1 MTTDVAIV
9 GAGPAGITAA
19 IYALRAG
26 LDVTVFEKNIYG
38 GQTSIIEN
46 IENYPGF
53 LKISGPDFSN
63 ALYEQAK
70 NFGAKFVFSE
80 VTDVDFSS
88 EEKILKTSSGKTICA
103 KSVIISNGLKRRTLG
118 CIGEKEFFGK
128 GVSYCATCDGPLLKN
143 KVAVIYG
150 NGDRVLEEGLYLANI
165 VKRLYLLCPNET
177 YQGDEALLEK
187 LKEKDNVTY
196 LPSSKILSI
205 QGDFRVTSIRYSSK
219 EEEHV
224 LETNMVFPFAGE
236 KSAVQ
241 FLSTL
246 PVIMEK
252 GFIVVDDKN
261 MSNIPGLFAAGDI
274 VKKRL
279 RQVVTAAS
287 DGAIASTGILSYL
300 HSLKRNVK

>member
-1 MTTDVAIV
+1 MVFGTKDLSGKMISIEHPITNYLGLSNVTGKQMAE
-9 GAGPAGITAA
+9 AFTKQMEEAGIEITDQRITAV
-19 IYALRAG
+19 YAMGDFFG
-26 LDVTVFEKNIYG
+26 L
-38 GQTSIIEN
+38 QTSDNQMIEA
-46 IENYPGF
+46 
-53 LKISGPDFSN
+53 S
-63 ALYEQAK
+63 
-70 NFGAKFVFSE
+70 
-80 VTDVDFSS
+80 
-88 EEKILKTSSGKTICA
+88 
-103 KSVIISNGLKRRTLG
+103 SVILCTGVTAGNPYKGETQFLG
-118 CIGEKEFFGK
+118 R

-143 KVAVIYG
+143 KVAAIYG

>member
-1 MTTDVAIV
+1 MREIDIV
-9 GAGPAGITAA
+9 IIGAGPAGITAA
-19 IYALRAG
+19 LYLKRANASF
-26 LDVTVFEKNIYG
+26 LWLEKSAPGGKLLNI
-38 GQTSIIEN
+38 SEVD
-46 IENYPGF
+46 NYPGLPHQDGF
-53 LKISGPDFSN
+53 SLATNLLKSAYD
-63 ALYEQAK
+63 A
-70 NFGAKFVFSE
+70 GAKIETLGVE
-80 VTDVDFSS
+80 QIQKEGDTY
-88 EEKILKTSSGKTICA
+88 
-103 KSVIISNGLKRRTLG
+103 IISTNKEDIRCKAVLVATGLANIPT
-118 CIGEKEFFGK
+118 IPGEKEFFGK

-241 FLSTL
+241 FLSTF